1 MRPITSENTTIDLG
15 TWRVSRELVQ
25 DYLKSVGDGLAV
37 YFEQNLVPPLALSA
51 YALGALLQKMDLP
64 SGAIHSLQEIE
75 QLVPVALD
83 SLITGLATLEKP
95 RRRGNLEF
103 ITAVLTVTDDQGRT
117 VQTGKTT
124 VLVTGSSDN
133 D

>member
-51 YALGALLQKMDLP
+51 YALGALLQQMDLP
-64 SGAIHSLQEIE
+64 SGAIHSLQEME

-83 SLITGLATLEKP
+83 SLITGAATLEKP

-103 ITAVLTVTDDQGRT
+103 ITAVLSLTDDQGRT

-133 D
+133 N

>member
-75 QLVPVALD
+75 QLVPVAPD
-83 SLITGLATLEKP
+83 SLITGVATLEKP

-103 ITAVLTVTDDQGRT
+103 ITATLTLTDDQGRI

-124 VLVTGSSDN
+124 VLVTGPTETS
-133 D
+133 

>member
-1 MRPITSENTTIDLG
+1 MGPITSENTTIDLG
-15 TWRVSRELVQ
+15 TRQVSRELVQ
-25 DYLKSVGDGLAV
+25 DYLKAVGDSLAV

-51 YALGALLQKMDLP
+51 YALWALLEKMSLP

-83 SLITGLATLEKP
+83 SQITGVATLEKP

-103 ITAVLTVTDDQGRT
+103 ITATLTLTDDQGRI

-124 VLVTGSSDN
+124 VLVTGPKETS
-133 D
+133 